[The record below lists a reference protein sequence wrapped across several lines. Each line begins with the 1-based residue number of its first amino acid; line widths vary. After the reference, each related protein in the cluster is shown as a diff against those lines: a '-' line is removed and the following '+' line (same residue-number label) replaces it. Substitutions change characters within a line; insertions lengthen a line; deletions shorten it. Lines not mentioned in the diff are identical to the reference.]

1 MFGISILPSRV
12 LSVRHSMATCLFSV
26 FVLTLSSWSLV
37 DAKYCLDPPSV
48 TPNDEFFTL
57 GRVPQWQ
64 GDWTLEIEGEVE
76 QPLSLSLDDLREYPK
91 SSVEAT
97 LECDY
102 SSGPPLLV
110 SSAVWSGVSLK
121 SLIELA
127 GPKPTASSVT
137 FTALDGYRRGPFP
150 LAQVLQKTDALV
162 AYEMN
167 GEPLPDIQGWPARI
181 ALPGHVGNNWVR
193 WLDRIEISSAPVGD
207 AFKQW
212 PIHARILEP
221 AYNAVIDNCPIT
233 IRGMANAGE
242 GTEIVTVEVSTDDGA
257 TWENAEI
264 LTSFRPNIWKHWQYV
279 WTPEKTGR
287 QTIFARVIDQ
297 YGTVQDEDRPYG
309 WQGYRV
315 VVTVLPGTD
324 CPDPQR
330 ADLNND
336 SFVDL
341 VDFSH
346 LADQWLM
353 TGVGLSADVT
363 PGDGDGQVATED
375 LALIADHWLNCF
387 VPAAADPRPA
397 DGQEI
402 ADLSPVLAW
411 SPQEQLNGYDVYFG
425 KDACLVAGA
434 SRDSD
439 EFLGFVTDNGFALD
453 RILEHDTVYYWR
465 IDQVGYR
472 CTTAGEVWS
481 FATTV
486 DSAE

>member
-1 MFGISILPSRV
+1 
-12 LSVRHSMATCLFSV
+12 
-26 FVLTLSSWSLV
+26 
-37 DAKYCLDPPSV
+37 
-48 TPNDEFFTL
+48 
-57 GRVPQWQ
+57 
-64 GDWTLEIEGEVE
+64 
-76 QPLSLSLDDLREYPK
+76 
-91 SSVEAT
+91 
-97 LECDY
+97 
-102 SSGPPLLV
+102 
-110 SSAVWSGVSLK
+110 
-121 SLIELA
+121 
-127 GPKPTASSVT
+127 
-137 FTALDGYRRGPFP
+137 
-150 LAQVLQKTDALV
+150 
-162 AYEMN
+162 MN

-207 AFKQW
+207 SFKQW

-221 AYNAVIDNCPIT
+221 AYNAIIDNCPIT

-264 LTSFRPNIWKHWQYV
+264 LTYFAPNIWKHWQYV
-279 WTPEKTGR
+279 WTPEKIGR
-287 QTIFARVIDQ
+287 QTIFARVIDE
-297 YGTVQDEDRPYG
+297 YGTVQNENRPYG

-315 VVTVLPGTD
+315 FVTALPGTD

-353 TGVGLSADVT
+353 TGVGLAADVT
-363 PGDGDGQVATED
+363 PGQADGQVATED
-375 LALIADHWLNCF
+375 LAFIADHWLNCF
-387 VPAAADPRPA
+387 VPAATDPWPA
-397 DGQEI
+397 DGQEV
-402 ADLSPVLAW
+402 ADLDPVLVWLPKDQVA
-411 SPQEQLNGYDVYFG
+411 GYDVYFG
-425 KDACLVAGA
+425 TDACLVAGA

-439 EFLGFVTDNGFALD
+439 EFLGFVTDSSFALD
-453 RILEHDTVYYWR
+453 RVLEPDTVYYWR

-481 FATTV
+481 FATEG
-486 DSAE
+486 DSVSDDTEGRRRAAERRRVCALSRGSSSTRFPIGRSFVLPFPDAVRPGYSVRFDLSQDRTAPSPNCPG